1 MTWTNTEVALAAFV
15 DPDQARSATL
25 DLGPNRIYLRPQVKR
40 QVSLYIVE
48 VSSDGTS

>member
-1 MTWTNTEVALAAFV
+1 MTRINTEVALAACV
-15 DPDQARSATL
+15 DLNQKHSATL
-25 DLGPNRIYLRPQVKR
+25 DLGPNRIYLRSRVKR